1 MNSKQALPLPLTEK
15 EKSVLEFIEQQLKD
29 NGVSPSYQEIKDY
42 FGFASYNSVQNYLK
56 QLTNKGYI
64 QVNPHQKRA
73 IQLLNTSTTVQESVQ
88 NWLLNKNKQQHL
100 ISKNSKGSPRASLLH
115 TPGGAEE
122 ILSIPLLGKVAA
134 GQPIENFKHNEYVE
148 VPPSLVRN
156 AAKTFA
162 LQVRGSSMIEDG
174 ILDGDI
180 ILVQK
185 QSTAS
190 NGDIVVASV
199 DNESTV
205 KRFYAPKQSATKQS
219 AADSDAGNKKHLV
232 ELRPSNSEL
241 KSMWYSP
248 DQVLI
253 QGLVTGLFRKF

>member
-1 MNSKQALPLPLTEK
+1 MSSKHFQPLPLTEK
-15 EKSVLEFIEQQLKD
+15 EKSVLEFIEQQLQET
-29 NGVSPSYQEIKDY
+29 GVSPSYQEIKDY

-56 QLTNKGYI
+56 QLMNKGYI

-73 IQLLNTSTTVQESVQ
+73 IQVLKASSTVQDWMQ
-88 NWLLNKNKQQHL
+88 N
-100 ISKNSKGSPRASLLH
+100 KNSKGSPRASLLH
-115 TPGGAEE
+115 TPGGAGE

-156 AAKTFA
+156 VAKTFA
-162 LQVRGSSMIEDG
+162 LQVKGSSMIEDG

-205 KRFYAPKQSATKQS
+205 KRFYAPKQSAS
-219 AADSDAGNKKHLV
+219 GSDAGNKKHLV

-248 DQVLI
+248 DQVSI